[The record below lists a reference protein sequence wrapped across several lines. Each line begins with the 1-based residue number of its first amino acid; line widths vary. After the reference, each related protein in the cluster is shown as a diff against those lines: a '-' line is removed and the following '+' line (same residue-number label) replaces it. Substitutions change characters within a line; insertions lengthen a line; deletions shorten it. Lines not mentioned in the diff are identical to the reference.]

1 MNGADFQISTVAQ
14 VIQLAVAPVFLL
26 SGVGIML
33 TVLTGRLARVVERAR
48 EVEVMAKSAAPT
60 DYPTHQQQLQVLGRR
75 ARLMNRAITLCT
87 ICALLV
93 AFVVV
98 ALFVGAYVEFKLANV
113 VALMFVIAML
123 SFIAALLCFLREVF
137 LAIASLRIGVR
148 DLK

>member
-1 MNGADFQISTVAQ
+1 M
-14 VIQLAVAPVFLL
+14 
-26 SGVGIML
+26 
-33 TVLTGRLARVVERAR
+33 
-48 EVEVMAKSAAPT
+48 K
-60 DYPTHQQQLQVLGRR
+60 
-75 ARLMNRAITLCT
+75 RAITLST
-87 ICALLV
+87 NCALLV